1 MTSDK
6 RKDTFKM
13 AENVKKRNWTF
24 VLYPESAPID
34 WREQLKI
41 SGLMCAISPLHDKDV
56 NPTGE
61 TKKAHYHVLLVYSG
75 PTTYNAVAKFTASLN
90 ATIPQP
96 LESVRGMYRYFTH
109 KDNPEKYQYDEGEIS
124 TINGFNI
131 ADLVELTKS
140 EVEEIKRNVIRLVRE
155 VGITEYSSL
164 VDFLIDNEM
173 WAEYDVAVN
182 HTFFFNSYICSRRHA
197 EMIIAEDIGKV
208 EAKKVMLAR
217 KKAQDVAERES
228 HVTGDKVNIRTPFD

>member
-1 MTSDK
+1 
-6 RKDTFKM
+6 M
-13 AENVKKRNWTF
+13 AENTKKRNWTF
-24 VLYPESAPID
+24 VLYPESAPTD
-34 WREQLKI
+34 WRERIKM
-41 SGLMCAISPLHDKDV
+41 SGLMASVSPLHDKDI

-61 TKKAHYHVLLVYSG
+61 AKKAHYHVLLVYAG

-109 KDNPEKYQYDEGEIS
+109 KDNPEKYQYDEADIS

-140 EVEEIKRNVIRLVRE
+140 EVNEIKMNILKLVRT
-155 VGITEYSSL
+155 VDITEYSAL

-173 WAEYDVAVN
+173 TAEYDVCIN
-182 HTFFFNSYICSRRHA
+182 NTFFFNTYITSRRNG
-197 EMIIAEDIGKV
+197 EKRDYEDFVRCEHTRAKGKSGSGISS
-208 EAKKVMLAR
+208 AR
-217 KKAQDVAERES
+217 
-228 HVTGDKVNIRTPFD
+228 VTQ